1 MMNFRKTVWAT
12 MIAVPTLFTACSE
25 PEVSD
30 EVTQLRQTQ
39 ADLLAQRVEAQR
51 LENALQE
58 IENAKEQII
67 LDVQTAEGAAA
78 IAAAQANLERENL
91 NLQRAIDSLA
101 DYLLTQGLDE
111 AAQHLADYGDAQDD
125 ANNVFD
131 DVIDK
136 EAKIAIMQLAI
147 GVENPDGL
155 PGDSI
160 SFALAAEIIQRD
172 LDELNADLAAEEA
185 ALAILEAVS
194 ADPSS
199 AQEEVDEAEGTI
211 QDLTNQN
218 LALDVEIAKATQN
231 KTATGQAFINAGNTI
246 DDYEDALDG
255 VSDAEAEII
264 SKLAE
269 ITAKQDE
276 ITALGV
282 NLVNANTALATG
294 QAALDNATTAL
305 APYLAAIGV
314 AESNVAA
321 AQNAEYAAQIDYNI
335 VLNEFNNG
343 NATQDELD
351 AAQADLNAA
360 IAATDDAQ
368 AALNDA
374 ENAADGPED
383 TYEAAL
389 FVRDSALELIDGI
402 NDDIADANDDL
413 VDLQAELLQLEE
425 TLGDREAEVTN
436 LQADYDDAVANLVA
450 LEDADEAAQ
459 VVLDDLNAQKTANS
473 TMISNLET
481 VINALDEQID
491 GINEDIEELKDDIE
505 DTKASVEAKQKML
518 ADNTISE
525 TEWQREIARE
535 QAELAKFNEEY
546 NAHLALAQA
555 YLDAYNAAIAALG

>member
-1 MMNFRKTVWAT
+1 MNFRKTVWAT